1 MLRMFSQYLSV
12 RTLFLVISES
22 FLIWGTIQL
31 CSFVLLN
38 DVRYSGLLL
47 YRAVFFTLICQ
58 VCFYY
63 CDLYNGGIEKEKLR
77 LFLGLAQALGVC
89 SVLWASVW
97 ILFPDASLE
106 REVLILAGF
115 VLLGCLFAW
124 RIGFFSWLDHRRQN
138 LGRSTLI
145 LGTGDLARKL
155 ARAILDRPD
164 LGIRIVGFIGEN
176 PTLVGKSIVN
186 PTVLGLIS
194 DLGTIVASKKVNEI
208 VVAMPES
215 RGRMPVAELL
225 DLKIRGVAI
234 QDASTLY
241 ERITGKIAMDD
252 LRPSWLIFSPGFGNS
267 PATLFIKRALE
278 VVLSAAGMVL
288 FFPVMLVV
296 AVLIKLDSKGPVLF
310 AQERVGKNGKTIRI
324 LKFRSMMVDA
334 EEKTGPVWASKN
346 DPRITRVGRILRK
359 IRFDELPQFV
369 NVLRG
374 DMSFVGPRPERPH
387 FVAQLEKA
395 IPYYGQRHRVKPG
408 VTGWAQVRYRYGASV
423 EDTIEKLQYDLYY
436 IKNLSI
442 WLDLAIIVQT
452 LKIVLRGRGA
462 R

>member
-1 MLRMFSQYLSV
+1 MFSQYLSV

-22 FLIWGTIQL
+22 FLIWGTLQL
-31 CSFVLLN
+31 CSLVLLN
-38 DVRYSGLLL
+38 DVQFSGLLL

-58 VCFYY
+58 GCFYY
-63 CDLYNGGIEKEKLR
+63 CDLYNGAIEKERRR
-77 LFLGLAQALGVC
+77 LFLRLAQALGVC
-89 SVLWASVW
+89 SVLWALIW
-97 ILFPDASLE
+97 ILFPETSLE
-106 REVLILAGF
+106 RDVLILAAV

-124 RIGFFSWLDHRRQN
+124 RIGFFSWLDHRRQ

-164 LGIRIVGFIGEN
+164 LGIRIVGFISEN
-176 PTLVGKSIVN
+176 PALVGKSLVN

-194 DLGTIVASKKVNEI
+194 DLGTIVASNNVNEI

-225 DLKIRGVAI
+225 DLKIRGVAVE
-234 QDASTLY
+234 DASTLY
-241 ERITGKIAMDD
+241 ERITGKVAVDD

-267 PATLFIKRALE
+267 PLTLFIKRVVE

-310 AQERVGKNGKTIRI
+310 AQERVGKNGRIIRI
-324 LKFRSMMVDA
+324 LKFRSMAVDA
-334 EEKTGPVWASKN
+334 EEKTGPVWASEN

-359 IRFDELPQFV
+359 LRFDELPQFV

-387 FVAQLEKA
+387 FVAQLEKV
-395 IPYYGQRHRVKPG
+395 IPYYSQRHKVKPG
-408 VTGWAQVRYRYGASV
+408 VTGWAQVRYQYSASV

-462 R
+462 H